1 MSMLLFGNSKKR
13 TERDS
18 KKTPLRLIVVVPFV
32 LQICATV
39 GLTGYLSLRN
49 GQKAVNDLAGQLRSE
64 ASNRIDQHLD
74 DYLVT
79 ARRVTRNNGAAFDLG
94 LLNPQELDSLG
105 QYFWRQMQWFPIGY
119 ILYGSKIGDMAAAGY
134 YFEDGSISI
143 HEVSPRLRQNSS
155 LYTYHSNEDGKRTEL
170 AEVLEDHSFFE
181 EGWYAEAVNSGRLV
195 WTPIYQWETAPYT
208 LSVAIAR
215 PVYDDAGRII
225 GSIATEQP
233 LSQIDDFLSQLQVS
247 PSGTTFIMER
257 NGLMVASS
265 SEEASYTLVD
275 GKPQRLRATDSAD
288 KAIRSAATHL
298 IETLGDLD
306 SINESQKHD
315 FWMDDQHQFLQV
327 TPWKDEA
334 GLDWLMVV
342 IVPEADFMGR
352 IAANTRTTVMLCLLA
367 LGVAIALG
375 FYTSRWITQPIIQI
389 SQASEAIAAGK
400 LDQAVEE
407 SQVQELNVLARA
419 FNRMAQQLRE
429 SFTALASNNEELEKR
444 VEQRTAELK
453 EAKEAAEI
461 AKESAEV
468 AKESAEVANSAK
480 SEFLAN
486 MSHELRTPLNGI
498 LGYAQILLR
507 SKGLSEKDLKG
518 AGIINQC
525 GSHLLTLINDIL
537 DLSKIEAQKMELH
550 PEEFHL
556 SSFLQ
561 GVAEICRIKAEQKQ
575 IEFLYEVDA
584 DLPIGIKADEKRLRQ
599 VLINL
604 LGNAIKFTDS
614 GYVKFVV
621 KARRTSDKI
630 AAGAADEKDES
641 VLLRFQ
647 IEDTGVGMS
656 DDQLEKIFLP
666 FEQVGSTA
674 KQAEGTGLGLAIT
687 HKIVAMM
694 GTTLEVQSTLGEGTL
709 FWFDAEVPEAQEW
722 VESSIVAKKGL
733 ILGFEGPSLD
743 LLVVDDYPEN
753 RSVVKNLLEP
763 IGFNIIE
770 ATNGQEGLDLA
781 IEHHPDLIITDISMT
796 LLDGYELMRRVRSSS
811 VEKLKNVPIIVSSA
825 SVYKDDKSKS
835 FEAGADEFVSKPI
848 QADDL
853 LSKIQNL
860 LQLTWQYDTTAS
872 ADDLD
877 DSETEDSA
885 SIVPPSAEVL
895 HELYDLSRR
904 GLVNALVKRTED
916 LQHEQPE
923 CLGFTKVL
931 LKYAKG
937 FQLKKMREFLKDF
950 VDAL

>member
-1 MSMLLFGNSKKR
+1 MSMLLFSNSKKR

-105 QYFWRQMQWFPIGY
+105 QYFWKQMQWFPIGY

-143 HEVSPRLRQNSS
+143 HEVSPRLRQDSS
-155 LYTYHSNEDGKRTEL
+155 LYTYHSDEDGNRTEL

-181 EGWYAEAVNSGRLV
+181 EGWYAEAINSGRLV

-215 PVYDDAGRII
+215 PVYDGAGRVI

-233 LSQIDDFLSQLQVS
+233 LSQIDDFLSQLEVS

-257 NGLMVASS
+257 DGLMVASS
-265 SEEASYTLVD
+265 SEEASYTLAD
-275 GKPQRLRATDSAD
+275 GKPQRLKATDSAD
-288 KAIRSAATHL
+288 IAIRSAATHL
-298 IETLGDLD
+298 MKTLGTLE
-306 SINESQKHD
+306 SINESQQHD

-327 TPWKDEA
+327 TPWQDEA

-400 LDQAVEE
+400 LDQAVES

-453 EAKEAAEI
+453 EAKESAEI
-461 AKESAEV
+461 

-575 IEFLYEVDA
+575 IEFLYEVEA
-584 DLPIGIKADEKRLRQ
+584 DLPVGIKADEKRLRQ

-614 GYVKFVV
+614 GHVKFVV
-621 KARRTSDKI
+621 KARRHPEK
-630 AAGAADEKDES
+630 AGTHTDPDKDES
-641 VLLRFQ
+641 VFLRFQ

-656 DDQLEKIFLP
+656 EDQLGKIFLP

-694 GTTLEVQSTLGEGTL
+694 GTMLEVQSTLDKGTV
-709 FWFDAEVPEAQEW
+709 FWFDVEVPEAQEW

-733 ILGFEGPSLD
+733 VLGFEGPTLD

-763 IGFNIIE
+763 IGFNILE
-770 ATNGQEGLDLA
+770 ATNGQEGLDMA
-781 IEHHPDLIITDISMT
+781 IEHQPDLIITDISMT
-796 LLDGYELMRRVRSSS
+796 LLDGYELMRRVRASAA
-811 VEKLKNVPIIVSSA
+811 EKLKNVPIIVSSA

-860 LQLTWQYDTTAS
+860 LQLTWQYDTIVP

-877 DSETEDSA
+877 DSTGENLE

-895 HELYDLSRR
+895 NELYDLSRR

-916 LQHEQPE
+916 IQNEQSE

-937 FQLKKMREFLKDF
+937 FQIKKMREFLKEY